1 MGDKENT
8 RGLGASEA
16 KGEKGARGYERK
28 KEKKAGRRMGQKK
41 RVAASGFAAANFPRY

>member
-16 KGEKGARGYERK
+16 KGEKEAREKR
-28 KEKKAGRRMGQKK
+28 KKAGGRMGQKK
-41 RVAASGFAAANFPRY
+41 RVAASGLAAANFRRY